1 MKVSVIIPCYNEEEV
16 LPLSHKRFSQ
26 VMESTAH
33 DYELIF
39 VNDGS
44 KDHTEELLLGFANDD
59 PHTKVISFSRIFYTI
74 STWEP
79 PLHKI
84 LVLSNMVTFHGNHSF
99 STKYKLKSFPFHWTH
114 LFQLFCKLP
123 AQIGSSCHK
132 NHPFACKIS
141 FRHLFS
147 RLSPSIQDRHHLALG
162 SHLCCQSE
170 FSVGTVTLVKSHSI
184 FQSANFI
191 ISLACD
197 QFF

>member
-1 MKVSVIIPCYNEEEV
+1 
-16 LPLSHKRFSQ
+16 
-26 VMESTAH
+26 
-33 DYELIF
+33 
-39 VNDGS
+39 
-44 KDHTEELLLGFANDD
+44 
-59 PHTKVISFSRIFYTI
+59 
-74 STWEP
+74 
-79 PLHKI
+79 
-84 LVLSNMVTFHGNHSF
+84 MVTFHGNHSF

-147 RLSPSIQDRHHLALG
+147 RLPPSIQDRHHLALG

-170 FSVGTVTLVKSHSI
+170 FSVGTVTLVKSHSV

-197 QFF
+197 QFFLQRLDQDAILTAYVLWFFTCHGISPSSLEKYLHIKRPIVLTLNMHSESSFGTSTNLCFRLGNFFLVSVLFPFP